1 MSSEWG
7 WGIWLIAL
15 VLAFNLTCIPAWFLV
30 GHLRRSSDFEKK
42 RLETFLFLLHE
53 HSLWAKAD
61 GTPLEAA
68 VQHLKEHLA
77 QAEHMGPLWGRK
89 HTTMAQLELARI
101 CDLHPEES
109 AEILE
114 KMQR

>member
-30 GHLRRSSDFEKK
+30 VHLRRGSDFEKK
-42 RLETFLFLLHE
+42 RLETFLYLLKE
-53 HSLWAKAD
+53 RPLWAKAE
-61 GTPLEAA
+61 GTPLAEAVA
-68 VQHLKEHLA
+68 QLEDRLA
-77 QAEHMGPLWGRK
+77 HAERMGPLWGRK
-89 HTTMAQLELARI
+89 HTTMAQLELTRI
-101 CDLHPEES
+101 CDLHPEDG
-109 AEILE
+109 AAILE